1 MMNAVNG
8 VKGRH
13 RRRDGHPTKP
23 APPVSLRAAWPRLHD
38 WEVVE
43 GGSFDLAP
51 EMRPVKLK
59 GMVTNHAHLADGEIT
74 TSLVQVI
81 DESQGLARTLGTS
94 YALGAPSAKFAAQ
107 LVAQGM
113 RRPLRYYN
121 DPVTRTAE
129 QQACKAL
136 WATRTRCASPHQAA
150 TQPSSE
156 VADFTL
162 TVRGEAGGT
171 KDRHRGPSPL
181 SDASASR
188 HSPLHDITLTASGE
202 GGGEAGGEAE
212 DVQAGEE
219 ADELKASYSS
229 ATLGPRPP
237 PPPPSPLPPRRSRSP
252 LSHLPPPQEEEETAA
267 AVSVEAVLVDAAR
280 VVTTHPQRAS
290 APAAYKLDARSRL
303 ALKKLGVDLTRSGAS
318 AKNPAAL
325 EETAVSVVEERTTA
339 VKEEKAVEE
348 ATVSLVEERTT
359 AVKEEAKAGAPQNS
373 PVAITD
379 LLVSRQV
386 SALHLSP

>member
-59 GMVTNHAHLADGEIT
+59 GMVTNHAHLEDGEIT
-74 TSLVQVI
+74 TSLVQAI

-162 TVRGEAGGT
+162 
-171 KDRHRGPSPL
+171 
-181 SDASASR
+181 
-188 HSPLHDITLTASGE
+188 HDFALTASGE
-202 GGGEAGGEAE
+202 GDGEAGGKGE

-219 ADELKASYSS
+219 ADEPKASYSS

-267 AVSVEAVLVDAAR
+267 AVSMEAVLADAAR
-280 VVTTHPQRAS
+280 AATTHPQRTS

-303 ALKKLGVDLTRSGAS
+303 ALKKLGVDWSGAS
-318 AKNPAAL
+318 TENPAAL
-325 EETAVSVVEERTTA
+325 EEPVAN
-339 VKEEKAVEE
+339 
-348 ATVSLVEERTT
+348 
-359 AVKEEAKAGAPQNS
+359 NS
-373 PVAITD
+373 P
-379 LLVSRQV
+379 
-386 SALHLSP
+386 

>member
-1 MMNAVNG
+1 MNAVNG

-59 GMVTNHAHLADGEIT
+59 GMVTNHAHLEDGEIT

-181 SDASASR
+181 TQSSSEASAS
-188 HSPLHDITLTASGE
+188 
-202 GGGEAGGEAE
+202 GEAGGEAE

-229 ATLGPRPP
+229 TTLGPRPP

>member
-59 GMVTNHAHLADGEIT
+59 GMVTNHAHLEDGEIT

-181 SDASASR
+181 TQSSSEASAS
-188 HSPLHDITLTASGE
+188 
-202 GGGEAGGEAE
+202 GEAGGEAE

-267 AVSVEAVLVDAAR
+267 AVSMEAVLADAAR
-280 VVTTHPQRAS
+280 VATTHPQRAS

-339 VKEEKAVEE
+339 VKEE
-348 ATVSLVEERTT
+348 
-359 AVKEEAKAGAPQNS
+359 AKAGAPQNS